1 MKNKRKITLSI
12 IKKDWIKLPDSN
24 KEVLVDVKTTE
35 EKEIEVYQRYEY
47 GIKDGKLQLLIS
59 LVDTDNSLS
68 FQSKDAAKQ
77 YFKNKCND
85 FIKRQQDEIEG
96 LKRAIETRQRYIN
109 ETKQELQQLN
119 NGDYETV
126 EQDYILYNRIHYR
139 N

>member
-47 GIKDGKLQLLIS
+47 GKLQLLIS